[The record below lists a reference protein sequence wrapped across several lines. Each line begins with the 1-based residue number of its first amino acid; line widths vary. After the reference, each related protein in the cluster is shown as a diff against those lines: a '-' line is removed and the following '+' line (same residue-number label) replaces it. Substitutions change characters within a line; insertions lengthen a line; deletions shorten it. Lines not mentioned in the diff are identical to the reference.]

1 MLKDDY
7 KTVRYILEH
16 IEPKML
22 IRDMASGT
30 FVLVPFKYLNELC
43 YNHDANTWQY
53 AFVNVAKKTY
63 RMTFCNFGEFI
74 DAVVQSDEIW
84 YGSEKFRNPLFCGS
98 REALNIKIDMEVK

>member
-7 KTVRYILEH
+7 TTTQYILEH
-16 IEPKML
+16 IKPKML
-22 IRDMASGT
+22 IKDMAPGT
-30 FVLVPFKYLNELC
+30 FVLVPFKYLNKLC
-43 YNHDANTWQY
+43 YNHNADTWQY

-84 YGSEKFRNPLFCGS
+84 YGSEKSKNPLFCGS
-98 REALNIKIDMEVK
+98 REALNIKIDMEVE